1 MIIIIKNLDV
11 YGTGFVP
18 GFEVL
23 DVVSKPERTKGGIAN
38 GATQSY
44 FTQWKYVYDGKYIA
58 EASIRRDGASNLGTN
73 AKYGNLLSGSV
84 GWIIS
89 REDWFDVDWIDNLK
103 LRGGYGTVG
112 NRPSSLYPQ
121 YDLYSVSSSYNE
133 NSGALISVIGNK
145 DLTWEKTYSQASVLT
160 LHCLITVCALLLISI
175 QKTQTTFFIMCLLQG
190 LPE

>member
-1 MIIIIKNLDV
+1 MLINKDFGKHSISGLIAYEFNDYYYKNLDV

-23 DVVSKPERTKGGIAN
+23 DVVSKPERTKGGISEW
-38 GATQSY
+38 ATQSY

-89 REDWFDVDWIDNLK
+89 REDWFDVDWIEVEGFRDLIKRSWEEACVEGYASFMVAKKLKVIKAEIKKWNRDVFGNIKIQKYNLM
-103 LRGGYGTVG
+103 
-112 NRPSSLYPQ
+112 NP
-121 YDLYSVSSSYNE
+121 
-133 NSGALISVIGNK
+133 I
-145 DLTWEKTYSQASVLT
+145 
-160 LHCLITVCALLLISI
+160 CFLLI
-175 QKTQTTFFIMCLLQG
+175 L
-190 LPE
+190 

>member
-1 MIIIIKNLDV
+1 M
-11 YGTGFVP
+11 
-18 GFEVL
+18 
-23 DVVSKPERTKGGIAN
+23 
-38 GATQSY
+38 
-44 FTQWKYVYDGKYIA
+44 
-58 EASIRRDGASNLGTN
+58 
-73 AKYGNLLSGSV
+73 

-145 DLTWEKTYSQASVLT
+145 DLTWEKTYTTSIGLDAALFNNRLRFTFDFYSKDTDNILYNVPVTGLTGVTSVYRNIGKMKNT
-160 LHCLITVCALLLISI
+160 GYEISLGGDI
-175 QKTQTTFFIMCLLQG
+175 ISTKDWFWNVELNIGHNSNKLKDLYKPVG
-190 LPE
+190 GIKIAHI

>member
-1 MIIIIKNLDV
+1 MIAYEFNDYYYKNLDV

-23 DVVSKPERTKGGIAN
+23 DVVSKPERTKGGIN
-38 GATQSY
+38 EWATQSY

-145 DLTWEKTYSQASVLT
+145 DLTWEKN
-160 LHCLITVCALLLISI
+160 LHHKHRS
-175 QKTQTTFFIMCLLQG
+175 
-190 LPE
+190 